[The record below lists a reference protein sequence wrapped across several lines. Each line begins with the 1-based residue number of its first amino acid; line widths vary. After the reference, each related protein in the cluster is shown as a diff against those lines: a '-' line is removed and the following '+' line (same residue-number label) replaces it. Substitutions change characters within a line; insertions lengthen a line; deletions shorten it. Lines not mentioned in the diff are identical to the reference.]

1 MSQYIASLP
10 SDGRKDVQAYFE
22 NFYKV
27 SDNPEAHEEYSKLF
41 TENAKVILGPNT
53 ANGRSGTSTCFDPV
67 LSPIRCL
74 HMRVEIVKMRHGMWE
89 KVASRS
95 HKPGKI
101 YSFGAD
107 ADDVMLDG
115 TVDFVLKD
123 GKKAGFEWGGRAH
136 FTKEDEG
143 LKMDFYQVYFVSL
156 EISNGVRCYY

>member
-1 MSQYIASLP
+1 MVVLVCSHAP
-10 SDGRKDVQAYFE
+10 SPALQPG
-22 NFYKV
+22 
-27 SDNPEAHEEYSKLF
+27 S
-41 TENAKVILGPNT
+41 
-53 ANGRSGTSTCFDPV
+53 
-67 LSPIRCL
+67 CL
-74 HMRVEIVKMRHGMWE
+74 LLHAEIVKMRHGMWE